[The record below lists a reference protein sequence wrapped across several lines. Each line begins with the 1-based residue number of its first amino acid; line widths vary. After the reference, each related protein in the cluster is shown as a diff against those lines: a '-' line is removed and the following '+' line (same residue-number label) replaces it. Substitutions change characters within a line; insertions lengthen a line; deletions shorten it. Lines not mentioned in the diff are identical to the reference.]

1 MIIGL
6 LLLAAREVPAQ
17 TSVNGIGYVNSY
29 KALAMAEEQRAGIP
43 AAIILAQGLHESEAG
58 TSELV
63 KQSNNHFGIKC
74 KDEWKGAVVYHDDD
88 SRQEC
93 FRSYATAADSYK
105 DHSDFLRRSGR
116 YSFLFDLDPSD
127 YEGWAYG
134 LKKAGYATNIR
145 YSQILIKLIK
155 DYNLQQYS
163 LIAMGKMRPEDEVV
177 LVAPG
182 GNSAPLSAV
191 VAAGQGTE
199 VTKVP
204 NKDGQGTTSGRSSA
218 VTGGG
223 VDSLAS
229 LYPEGEFAI
238 NKARVVYARAG
249 LSLLVIAGQ
258 YDIPLA
264 RLLEFNDMRE
274 QDVLERGQLIF
285 LQRKRRTGSVE
296 YHVVREGESLYA
308 ICQVEGIRYQDM
320 LEMNQLNP
328 GLQPATG
335 ERIYL
340 QGSAPS
346 RPRLAG
352 GQEQPVQPAGAASSQ

>member
-1 MIIGL
+1 M
-6 LLLAAREVPAQ
+6 
-17 TSVNGIGYVNSY
+17 
-29 KALAMAEEQRAGIP
+29 
-43 AAIILAQGLHESEAG
+43 
-58 TSELV
+58 
-63 KQSNNHFGIKC
+63 
-74 KDEWKGAVVYHDDD
+74 
-88 SRQEC
+88 
-93 FRSYATAADSYK
+93 
-105 DHSDFLRRSGR
+105 
-116 YSFLFDLDPSD
+116 
-127 YEGWAYG
+127 
-134 LKKAGYATNIR
+134 
-145 YSQILIKLIK
+145 
-155 DYNLQQYS
+155 
-163 LIAMGKMRPEDEVV
+163 
-177 LVAPG
+177 
-182 GNSAPLSAV
+182 SAV
-191 VAAGQGTE
+191 VSAGQAA
-199 VTKVP
+199 KP
-204 NKDGQGTTSGRSSA
+204 GRSAA

-238 NKARVVYARAG
+238 NKTRVVYARAG

-274 QDVLERGQLIF
+274 QDVLEKGQLIF

-308 ICQVEGIRYQDM
+308 ICQAEGVRYQDM

-328 GLQPATG
+328 GLQAATG

-352 GQEQPVQPAGAASSQ
+352 GQEQPVQPPGAASSQ

>member
-1 MIIGL
+1 MASCSSGKNKIRVLMMINRGLVWIGL
-6 LLLAAREVPAQ
+6 SVLAMRAPAQ
-17 TSVNGIGYVNSY
+17 ISTNGVIYVNTY
-29 KALAMAEEQRAGIP
+29 KALAMAEMQRSGVP
-43 AAIILAQGLHESEAG
+43 AAITLAQGLHETEAG
-58 TSELV
+58 TSDLV
-63 KQSNNHFGIKC
+63 KSSNNHFGIKC
-74 KDEWKGAVVYHDDD
+74 RQDWKGEVVYHDDD
-88 SRQEC
+88 RRGEC
-93 FRSYATAADSYK
+93 FRSYATAADSYR
-105 DHSDFLRRSGR
+105 DHSDFLRLSSR
-116 YSFLFDLDPSD
+116 YAFLFTLDPAD

-145 YSQILIKLIK
+145 YSQILIKLVK
-155 DYNLQQYS
+155 EYNLQQYS

-182 GNSAPLSAV
+182 GSAAPMSAV
-191 VAAGQGTE
+191 VSAGQAA
-199 VTKVP
+199 KP
-204 NKDGQGTTSGRSSA
+204 GRSAA

-238 NKARVVYARAG
+238 NKTRVVYARAG

-274 QDVLERGQLIF
+274 QDVLEKGQLIF

-296 YHVVREGESLYA
+296 YHLVKDGEGIYA
-308 ICQVEGIRYQDM
+308 ICQAEGVRYQDL
-320 LEMNQLNP
+320 LEMNQLSP
-328 GLQPATG
+328 GLEPAAG

-340 QGSAPS
+340 QRSAPS
-346 RPRLAG
+346 RPSLAVL
-352 GQEQPVQPAGAASSQ
+352 ER

>member
-1 MIIGL
+1 MRIQLMMIGL
-6 LLLAAREVPAQ
+6 LLLAGSEVPAQ
-17 TSVNGIGYVNSY
+17 TSVNGIYYVNSY

-74 KDEWKGAVVYHDDD
+74 KDDWKGQVVYHDDD

-163 LIAMGKMRPEDEVV
+163 LIAMGKMRPEDEGG
-177 LVAPG
+177 LGAPG
-182 GNSAPLSAV
+182 GSAAPMSAV
-191 VAAGQGTE
+191 VSAGQAA
-199 VTKVP
+199 KP
-204 NKDGQGTTSGRSSA
+204 GRSAA

-238 NKARVVYARAG
+238 NKTRVVYARAG

-274 QDVLERGQLIF
+274 QDVLEKGQLIF

-296 YHVVREGESLYA
+296 YHLVKDGEGIYA
-308 ICQVEGIRYQDM
+308 ICQAEGVRYQDM

-352 GQEQPVQPAGAASSQ
+352 GQEQPVQPPGAASSQ